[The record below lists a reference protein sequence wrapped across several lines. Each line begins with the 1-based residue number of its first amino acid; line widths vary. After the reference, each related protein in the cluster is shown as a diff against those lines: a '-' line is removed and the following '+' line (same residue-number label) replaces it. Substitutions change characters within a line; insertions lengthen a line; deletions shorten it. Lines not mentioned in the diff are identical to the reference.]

1 MVGGGGGLIRG
12 GLLYLL
18 VDLISGLVD
27 GVIFGGGRGRMSY
40 KRGTAVF
47 VGGSDIWP
55 GRGSDLWW
63 WEEEVL

>member
-1 MVGGGGGLIRG
+1 
-12 GLLYLL
+12 
-18 VDLISGLVD
+18 VDLISGLVE
-27 GVIFGGGRGRMSY
+27 GVIFGGGRRRSY
-40 KRGTAVF
+40 KRGTTVF

>member
-1 MVGGGGGLIRG
+1 VGGGGCLIRG

-18 VDLISGLVD
+18 VDLISGLVE
-27 GVIFGGGRGRMSY
+27 GVIFGGGRRRSY
-40 KRGTAVF
+40 KRGATVF

-63 WEEEVL
+63 WEEEEVLL